1 MTTMDKA
8 VKGTKNQIGKLIYT
22 SDESDEFIQKLKAT
36 NDISKIASFLLL
48 INLGLRKSEL
58 LALQWQDIDFQNKT
72 IRIHQT
78 INLDGL
84 NKPYIKV
91 TKNYYE
97 RTLDIDDETLQA
109 LFKWQELQAEQL
121 KLQNI
126 EHQGDK
132 QFIFLNHKNTF
143 YNYSHLNRW
152 LKKFQT
158 QHGLK
163 LVSVHGLR
171 HTCATRMYYQKK
183 NLTFIKHFLGLTS
196 LKTTVNTYIHSIP
209 ELNTQ
214 LDKQLFSLEK

>member
-58 LALQWQDIDFQNKT
+58 LALQWQDIDLQNKT
-72 IRIHQT
+72 IRIHQA
-78 INLDGL
+78 IGWDEL

-126 EHQGDK
+126 EHKGNK
-132 QFIFLNHKNTF
+132 QFIFTNNKNTF
-143 YNYSHLNRW
+143 YNNSNLNRW

-171 HTCATRMYYQKK
+171 HTCAIRMFYQKK
-183 NLTFIKHFLGLTS
+183 DIKFIQHFLGHTNI
-196 LKTTVNTYIHSIP
+196 TTTIDMYIHP
-209 ELNTQ
+209 LC
-214 LDKQLFSLEK
+214 

>member
-8 VKGTKNQIGKLIYT
+8 FKGTKNQIGKLIYT
-22 SDESDEFIQKLKAT
+22 LDESDEFIQKLKAT
-36 NDISKIASFLLL
+36 DDISNIASFLLL

-58 LALQWQDIDFQNKT
+58 LALQWQDINLQNKT

-78 INLDGL
+78 IDSGEL

-91 TKNYYE
+91 TKNHYK
-97 RTLDIDDETLQA
+97 RTLDIDDKTLQA

-132 QFIFLNHKNTF
+132 QFIFLNNKNTF
-143 YNYSHLNRW
+143 YINSNLNSW

-158 QHGLK
+158 QYGLA
-163 LVSVHGLR
+163 
-171 HTCATRMYYQKK
+171 C
-183 NLTFIKHFLGLTS
+183 
-196 LKTTVNTYIHSIP
+196 
-209 ELNTQ
+209 
-214 LDKQLFSLEK
+214 FSSRLPSHLCYSHVLPNKRC